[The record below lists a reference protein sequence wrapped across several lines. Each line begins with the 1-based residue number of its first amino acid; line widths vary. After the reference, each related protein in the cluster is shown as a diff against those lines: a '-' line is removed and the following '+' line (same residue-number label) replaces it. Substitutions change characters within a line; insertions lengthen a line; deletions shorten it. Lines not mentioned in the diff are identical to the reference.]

1 MDPYDRI
8 LGFLDWNRYFSSKWF
23 LNCTHK
29 AEWTPFQTHYFLGNL
44 VALATEPGTSGSVA
58 RNSNH

>member
-1 MDPYDRI
+1 MVSTMDPYDRI

-29 AEWTPFQTHYFLGNL
+29 AEWIPFQTQEIWQRWRLNPDFWICSQKL
-44 VALATEPGTSGSVA
+44 
-58 RNSNH
+58 